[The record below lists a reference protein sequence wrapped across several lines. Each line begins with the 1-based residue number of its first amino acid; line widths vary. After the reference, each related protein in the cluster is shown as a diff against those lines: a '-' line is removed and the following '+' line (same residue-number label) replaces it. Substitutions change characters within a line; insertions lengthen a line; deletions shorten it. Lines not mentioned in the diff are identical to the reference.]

1 MDVKMTKKRRIC
13 GIYSITNLING
24 KRYIGQ
30 SRNII
35 QRWREHKS
43 YLRRNAH
50 TNEVLQRAWNK
61 YSEENMKFEI
71 IEECLLDNL
80 NDREI
85 YWIKE
90 YGSNVDTD
98 KGYNLDYGGDCP
110 TDWSDLTKQK
120 RIDKG
125 LEKIIP
131 IVQLDKSGGLM
142 RIWNGGTTEIN
153 EELGYDQSSIW
164 RCCHF
169 KKRVKTYKNSIWIL
183 KDCYDNDFIFNAEYY
198 ISKTTPRPVIQL
210 TINNEFIKEWDVM
223 NDAGATLKCG
233 SGSIANCCK
242 GIKKTCGGFRWGYK
256 DDYEKGIELLANK
269 VYVKYT
275 SVIQVT
281 MDGDFIKEWD
291 KIAQA
296 AKDLNISKGNISA
309 CCAGLGRVKSAGG
322 YRWMYKSDYDDHDH
336 EFVDVFVNKKRKPIV
351 QLTLDNVFVKEWDMI
366 VTASKS
372 FGMIKSG
379 IQDCCKKRQ
388 KTARGFKW
396 MYKEEYEQL
405 NNTITKE
412 AI

>member
-1 MDVKMTKKRRIC
+1 MAKERRIC

-61 YSEENMKFEI
+61 YSEENFNFEI
-71 IEECLLDNL
+71 IEECLLEEL

-85 YWIKE
+85 YLIKE
-90 YGSNVDTD
+90 YESNVDTD
-98 KGYNLDYGGDCP
+98 KGYNLDYGGNYP
-110 TDWSDLTKQK
+110 AGWSDLTKQK
-120 RIDKG
+120 RIDAGIK
-125 LEKIIP
+125 KRIA
-131 IVQLDKSGGLM
+131 IVQLDTNGNLIK
-142 RIWNGGTTEIN
+142 IWNGGTTEVN

-169 KKRVKTYKNSIWIL
+169 RKRSKTYKNSIWIL
-183 KDCYDNDFIFNAEYY
+183 KDYYDNDFIFNAEYY
-198 ISKTTPRPVIQL
+198 MSKTTPRPVIQL

-223 NDAGATLKCG
+223 NDAGTTLKCG
-233 SGSIANCCK
+233 TGSIANCCK
-242 GIKKTCGGFRWGYK
+242 GIKKTSGGFRWAYK
-256 DDYEKGIELLANK
+256 DDYEKGIDLFANK
-269 VYVKYT
+269 VYIKYT

-281 MDGDFIKEWD
+281 MEGEFIKEWD

-296 AKDLNISKGNISA
+296 AKELNINKNNISA
-309 CCAGLGRVKSAGG
+309 CCAGIGRTKSAGG
-322 YRWMYKSDYDDHDH
+322 YIWIYKSDYDDH
-336 EFVDVFVNKKRKPIV
+336 ELAGIFVNKRKKPVV

-396 MYKEEYEQL
+396 IYKEEYEQL
-405 NNTITKE
+405 NNNDVKE